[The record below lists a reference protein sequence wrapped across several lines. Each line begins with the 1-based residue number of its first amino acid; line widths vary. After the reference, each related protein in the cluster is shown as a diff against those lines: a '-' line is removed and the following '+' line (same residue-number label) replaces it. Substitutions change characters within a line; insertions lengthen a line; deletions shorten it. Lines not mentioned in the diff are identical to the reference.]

1 MAFQVN
7 GKAGKP
13 GVAYRILGELVN
25 FRAKL
30 WRDNCVLVTL
40 LGLSRGMGAGVG
52 IRVGQHRRID
62 ADE

>member
-1 MAFQVN
+1 
-7 GKAGKP
+7 
-13 GVAYRILGELVN
+13 
-25 FRAKL
+25 
-30 WRDNCVLVTL
+30 VLVTL